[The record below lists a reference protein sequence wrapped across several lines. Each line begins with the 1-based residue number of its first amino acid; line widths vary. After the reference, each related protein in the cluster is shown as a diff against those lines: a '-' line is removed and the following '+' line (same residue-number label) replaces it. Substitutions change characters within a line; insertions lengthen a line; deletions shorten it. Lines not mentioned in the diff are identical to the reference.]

1 MGWFETFCFTLG
13 WQLRKEE
20 KKERKE
26 RAKLHA
32 FQSDCLD
39 HYEEAVANLQIAIN
53 QLVDECGPI
62 GLDESFHNDAKL
74 APLYAIGEVLS
85 AQGEIFPHQEEEL
98 KTLLLELDPKYNYA
112 QFTEATIYRRGVF
125 NEYWDVVGIQKDVCG
140 TLWLTI
146 FEMIYRTR
154 NTDMFQTIV
163 DNLHF
168 IVIYFFNL
176 GEPDTLRPSLICDR
190 IKDYLNEHINDYQ
203 QTQYIHALMLLQMKL
218 LGKKHLEIKAHYIVN
233 GDTTLI
239 DNRLHY
245 VFSVYQKGSDTFC
258 GKYAVR
264 KIKIRDGK
272 LDYEKDGDLILE
284 WNPATEAY
292 EVFYRELI

>member
-1 MGWFETFCFTLG
+1 MGWFESFCFTLG
-13 WQLRKEE
+13 WQLRKQE
-20 KKERKE
+20 KKERNE
-26 RAKLHA
+26 QAKLRA
-32 FQSDCLD
+32 FRADCFD
-39 HYEEAVANLQIAIN
+39 HYEEAVVNLQKAIAR
-53 QLVDECGPI
+53 LVDECGPI
-62 GLDESFHNDAKL
+62 GLDETFHTDVKL

-85 AQGEIFPHQEEEL
+85 AQGKIFPQQEEEL
-98 KTLLLELDPKYNYA
+98 KTLILELDPKYNYA
-112 QFTEATIYRRGVF
+112 QFTETTIYRRGIF
-125 NEYWDVVGIQKDVCG
+125 KEYWDVVGIQKDVCG

-168 IVIYFFNL
+168 IVIYFYNL
-176 GEPDTLRPSLICDR
+176 GEPDTVRPSLICDR
-190 IKDYLNEHINDYQ
+190 IKDYMNDHINNYQ
-203 QTQYIHALMLLQMKL
+203 KTQYIHALMLLQMKL
-218 LGKKHLEIKAHYIVN
+218 LGKKHLEIKEHYLVN
-233 GDTTLI
+233 EENVLI

-245 VFSVYQKGSDTFC
+245 VFSVYQKSSDEFC

-284 WNPATEAY
+284 WNPATNAY
-292 EVFYRELI
+292 DQFYRELI